1 MLNKIR
7 GKILPLL
14 LMIVIGISIIL
25 SAFILVN
32 PSNYSNAN
40 NQNESNELRNENSS
54 TKIHDLYAP
63 TQVIQNWSNGQQYT
77 LTSETSNVIN
87 DFFNEVKSESVER
100 ITTKNRLSDTSYFE
114 FLKNPNQIML
124 NYESKIPFNLTDI
137 SVQKSQKNKTKKIEF
152 NRIVV
157 PLNNKNRYYL
167 LNDDNKKVY
176 ELRVKSLDYEK
187 MYGILNKNIK
197 RQQVQINRLNNKPF
211 VYYQKQTSMKVYA
224 YLLKQ
229 QTQSFYASN
238 VFGNS
243 NDENLKKQQ
252 NRTIYSN
259 QNQILTFNDN
269 DIRYND
275 YRIDNPETTYESKLK
290 SAYYGA
296 INIGVPIDNSVFYGY
311 DQKTDTVNFRN
322 LVESYP
328 IYSQKRI
335 GTYTYHSS
343 KDSRSYQFSDENFQV
358 PIPSNKKNVNLP
370 NTNKVLSEIAKVGIN
385 IRDVS
390 DIKIGYQ
397 TKFNKNNNLL
407 VSLVPTWFINYQND
421 WYNFDQLLSLNN
433 GGDSSGF

>member
-1 MLNKIR
+1 MLKKIR

-14 LMIVIGISIIL
+14 LAIVIGISLVL
-25 SAFILVN
+25 SAFILIN

-40 NQNESNELRNENSS
+40 NQNESTELRNENSD

-87 DFFNEVKSESVER
+87 DFFNEIKSNSIER
-100 ITTKNRLSDTSYFE
+100 ITAKNSLDNNDYFE

-137 SVQKSQKNKTKKIEF
+137 SVNKTQKSKAKKVEF
-152 NRIVV
+152 NRIIV

-176 ELRVKSLDYEK
+176 ELRVKSLNYDRIYQ
-187 MYGILNKNIK
+187 ILNKNIK

-211 VYYQKQTSMKVYA
+211 VYYQKPTSMKVYA

-229 QTQSFYASN
+229 QTQSFYTSN

-243 NDENLKKQQ
+243 NDENVKRRQ

-275 YRIDNPETTYESKLK
+275 YRVDDKDSNYEQELK

-311 DQKTDTVNFRN
+311 DKKNDTVNFRN
-322 LVESYP
+322 LIESYP
-328 IYSQKRI
+328 IFSQKRI
-335 GTYTYHSS
+335 GTYTYHSTKSS
-343 KDSRSYQFSDENFQV
+343 KNYQFSDENFQV
-358 PIPSNKKNVNLP
+358 PIPSNKNNVKLP
-370 NTNKVLSEIAKVGIN
+370 NTNEVLSEIAKVGIN

-397 TKFNKNNNLL
+397 TKFNKKNNLL
-407 VSLVPTWFINYQND
+407 VSLVPTWFINYQNN
-421 WYNFDQLLSLNN
+421 WYNYNQLLSLNN
-433 GGDSSGF
+433 GGDSNGF